1 MMSRYLEFTRTRWG
15 VSLLILSCIAFSLTG
30 CSEEAK
36 AEHAPPNQWFE
47 IQLGDKNIDVQIAY
61 KQAEMAKGL
70 MHRTSMGDNQGMIF
84 FYDPP
89 KQMSFWMRNTKIA
102 LDIGFFTSDG
112 ILSEVYPMYPMD
124 ETSVKSRRND
134 LLIALEMNLGWFAKN
149 GIKPGDSFNLEM
161 LKNALLKRGVQE
173 SKITF

>member
-1 MMSRYLEFTRTRWG
+1 MSRFLRNITTYSG
-15 VSLLILSCIAFSLTG
+15 PSLLVLSIFTFLLSG
-30 CSEEAK
+30 CSDEAK
-36 AEHAPPNQWFE
+36 AEPAPANQWFE
-47 IQLGDKNIDVQIAY
+47 IQLGEKMIEVQIAY

-70 MHRTSMGDNQGMIF
+70 MNRTSMGEHQGMIF

-112 ILSEVYPMYPMD
+112 VLREIYPMYPMD

-134 LLIALEMNLGWFAKN
+134 LLIALEMNQGWFAKN
-149 GIKPGDSFNLEM
+149 GIKPGDSFNSEK
-161 LKNALLKRGVQE
+161 LKKALLKRGVQE
-173 SKITF
+173 SKIPF

>member
-1 MMSRYLEFTRTRWG
+1 
-15 VSLLILSCIAFSLTG
+15 
-30 CSEEAK
+30 
-36 AEHAPPNQWFE
+36 
-47 IQLGDKNIDVQIAY
+47 
-61 KQAEMAKGL
+61 
-70 MHRTSMGDNQGMIF
+70 MGDNQGMIF

-112 ILSEVYPMYPMD
+112 ILREVYPMYPMD